1 MSSLAGPTPI
11 ITLGEL
17 SYLETE
23 YKEIEEELLLTFV

>member
-11 ITLGEL
+11 ITSEEL

-23 YKEIEEELLLTFV
+23 CEETEEELPSTFV

>member
-1 MSSLAGPTPI
+1 MSSPAGPTPI

-23 YKEIEEELLLTFV
+23 CEETKEELPSTFV